1 MKKIKVLIIDDSA
14 LVRRI
19 LSIGLSRDPQIEV
32 VATASKSIM
41 NRPVTK
47 QEQRVMMKYLKQ
59 RKDRREAAIIQV
71 VWALLTSSEVRFN
84 Y

>member
-1 MKKIKVLIIDDSA
+1 EKDLLANRADRLIGE
-14 LVRRI
+14 LMI
-19 LSIGLSRDPQIEV
+19 LSTDAEV
-32 VATASKSIM
+32 VVTAAKSIM

-59 RKDRREAAIIQV
+59 RKDRREAAIVQV